1 MPGSGFTSMLNAGFP
16 VTIAML
22 STPGVRV
29 PRILKS
35 FWSFTL
41 MSVTAIGGIFI
52 ATSVREA
59 YVAVLLVRACFTVP
73 EPVVHSL
80 SGTFHCFAAV
90 ELIIMRA
97 AAPIWR
103 IGI

>member
-1 MPGSGFTSMLNAGFP
+1 MLNAGFP

-22 STPGVRV
+22 STPGVGV

-35 FWSFTL
+35 FCSFNL
-41 MSVTAIGGIFI
+41 MSVTAIGGIFS
-52 ATSVREA
+52 AASASEA
-59 YVAVLLVRACFTVP
+59 YVAVLFVRACFTVP
-73 EPVVHSL
+73 ELVVTSL

-90 ELIIMRA
+90 ETSIMRA
-97 AAPIWR
+97 AAPTCR

>member
-1 MPGSGFTSMLNAGFP
+1 MPGGFTSTLKDGFP

-22 STPGVRV
+22 STPGTRV

-35 FWSFTL
+35 FGSFSL
-41 MSVTAIGGIFI
+41 MSVTAIGGIFN
-52 ATSVREA
+52 AAAAKEA
-59 YVAVLLVRACFTVP
+59 YVALLLVRACFTIP

-90 ELIIMRA
+90 ETIIMRA
-97 AAPIWR
+97 EAPICR
-103 IGI
+103 IGV